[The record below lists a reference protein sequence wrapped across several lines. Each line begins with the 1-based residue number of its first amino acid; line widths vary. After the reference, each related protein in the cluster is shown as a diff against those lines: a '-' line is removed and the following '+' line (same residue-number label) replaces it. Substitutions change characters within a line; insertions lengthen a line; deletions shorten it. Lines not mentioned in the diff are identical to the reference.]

1 MRVLPI
7 AVPVCFALTLALG
20 FGLAMPG
27 AAQSVSDV
35 GGPAEVPPTSYTANQ
50 YVDSR
55 GCVFIRAGFGGNTTW
70 VPRVSRSRQ
79 VLCGYTPSLDTRA
92 AAAPAAAPRAAPAPE
107 VVRTAPAATT
117 ASAAPRPGTGATG
130 QVFRPAGAAN
140 TAGASTPRA
149 ARTTTTILQEPVATA
164 AAAGRPAPASQ
175 TVATGCPNFP
185 ATDQRYLRGEGV
197 RCGPQPNHPG
207 GGPAIGQVAGT
218 TAAAVVR
225 PVQPVIPPGYRA
237 AWEDGRLNP
246 NRGPQTA
253 LGDAQMS
260 MIWTDEL
267 PRRAV
272 EWSPS
277 QDGTVY
283 STPILR
289 GQNTP
294 RSHAADD
301 VMLVPRVAPTASSR
315 TPMTQTRAVRA
326 PRAPTAAAP
335 GAVDRAPGHRFVLVG
350 RYGSQAD
357 ARLARDHLA
366 ARGLGAS
373 IGLSQRGGGATYVVL
388 AGPYG
393 DSAALDRALQ
403 TARGAGFGGAV
414 TRR

>member
-7 AVPVCFALTLALG
+7 AVPVCLALTLALG
-20 FGLAMPG
+20 LGLAVPG

-35 GGPAEVPPTSYTANQ
+35 GGPAEVPPASYTANQ

-92 AAAPAAAPRAAPAPE
+92 AAAPAAAAPRAAPE

-117 ASAAPRPGTGATG
+117 ASPAPRPGTGTTG
-130 QVFRPAGAAN
+130 QVFRPAGSAN
-140 TAGASTPRA
+140 TAGASTPSTP
-149 ARTTTTILQEPVATA
+149 RTTTTILQEPVAATA
-164 AAAGRPAPASQ
+164 AASAGPSPAGR
-175 TVATGCPNFP
+175 TVASGCPNFP
-185 ATDQRYLRGEGV
+185 AADQRYLRGEGV
-197 RCGPQPNHPG
+197 RCGPQPHHPG

-218 TAAAVVR
+218 SAAVVR

-260 MIWTDEL
+260 MIWTDEV

-277 QDGTVY
+277 QGGTVY

-294 RSHAADD
+294 RAHAADD

-315 TPMTQTRAVRA
+315 TPMTRTRTVTA

-335 GAVDRAPGHRFVLVG
+335 GDVDRAPGHRFVLVG

-373 IGLSQRGGGATYVVL
+373 IGLSQRGGGTTYVVL

-393 DSAALDRALQ
+393 DSATLDRALQ